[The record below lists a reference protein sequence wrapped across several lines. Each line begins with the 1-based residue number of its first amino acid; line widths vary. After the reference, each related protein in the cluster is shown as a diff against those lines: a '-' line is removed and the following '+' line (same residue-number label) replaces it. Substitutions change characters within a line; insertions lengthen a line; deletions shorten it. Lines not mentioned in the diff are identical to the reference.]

1 MTMRAEDFERHRPLL
16 FSIAY
21 WMLGSVAEAED
32 IVQEAYL
39 RWRDVPEEE
48 VRSPRF
54 CREAVPLATDPT
66 AILSLSISRRP
77 LHRMTLRRS
86 RW

>member
-1 MTMRAEDFERHRPLL
+1 MTNGVEDFERHRPLL
-16 FSIAY
+16 FSIAHR
-21 WMLGSVAEAED
+21 MLGSVTEAEH
-32 IVQEAYL
+32 IVQEAHL
-39 RWRDVPEEE
+39 RWREVPEGG

-77 LHRMTLRRS
+77 LHRVTLRRS